1 MRSNRHTPWSSQ
13 LREIA
18 ESIGEDLVVLDQ
30 VRAAAGVSGGELKRV
45 AALLAERAA
54 RFKPNGHAATYSP
67 LSRVL
72 ELEALM
78 AAVQGKQRLWVALAM
93 AASSYPELKEF
104 DFGALE
110 ERGSRQSE
118 ALGQVHEWAVSE
130 LMRAGRRGN

>member
-1 MRSNRHTPWSSQ
+1 
-13 LREIA
+13 
-18 ESIGEDLVVLDQ
+18 
-30 VRAAAGVSGGELKRV
+30 
-45 AALLAERAA
+45 
-54 RFKPNGHAATYSP
+54 
-67 LSRVL
+67 
-72 ELEALM
+72 M

-118 ALGQVHEWAVSE
+118 ALAQVHEWAVSE